1 MSTFSL
7 RKLEMAM
14 PYMEAAEKKDPK
26 ALVNL
31 AALAMADEQT
41 LKLVAAG
48 NTEALKVFVDQAY
61 EMEADE
67 VAALLSLF
75 IRGSQRFTL
84 VLSGLKPEEVNQHQV
99 QQDKTLRDSLGLASQ
114 EN

>member
-1 MSTFSL
+1 MSSFSL

-48 NTEALKVFVDQAY
+48 NQEALKVFVDKAY

-75 IRGSQRFTL
+75 IQGSQRFTL
-84 VLSGLKPEEVNQHQV
+84 VLSGLKPEEVNQHQAA
-99 QQDKTLRDSLGLASQ
+99 QAKILRASLDLELP